1 MKILVTGCYG
11 FIGFNFLNYLNENYK
26 DELQI
31 VGIDSLESSCAK
43 KNHQFSRNLNNF
55 TFFEDSILNVEN
67 LDISNVDLIINFAA
81 ETHVDNSIFRPEKF
95 VESNIL
101 GLTHLLKFAL
111 KQETSNFL
119 HVSTDE
125 IYGSR
130 EEGYFKESD
139 NIIEPSSPYS
149 ASKASAE
156 MICKSFTR
164 TYGLNINMI
173 RPGNNY
179 GIYQQPE
186 KMIPFSI
193 ANLLSNKNIELYGT
207 GENIRHWLFVDDT
220 ASAVMKI
227 IEINPENEIY
237 NVGSGHYLSNLEL
250 SKKILSLLNL
260 DESRLEFVE
269 DRPGHDFRYATDFTK
284 LEKIG
289 WKPVANFDNELS
301 KIVDWYRDNEKW
313 WREEYN
319 FIVEKTRSK
328 RLNIK

>member
-11 FIGFNFLNYLNENYK
+11 FIGFNFLNYIYKNLNE
-26 DELQI
+26 DIEI
-31 VGIDSLESSCAK
+31 VGLDSLESSCSK
-43 KNHQFSRNLNNF
+43 KNIDISPELNNF
-55 TFFEDSILNVEN
+55 TFFEETIINIDK
-67 LDISNVDLIINFAA
+67 LDIHNFDVIINFAA

-101 GLTHLLKFAL
+101 GLTHLLKFAV
-111 KQETSNFL
+111 KNNVSNFI
-119 HVSTDE
+119 HASTDE

-130 EEGYFKESD
+130 KDGYFVEED
-139 NIIEPSSPYS
+139 RVEPSSPYS

-156 MICKSFTR
+156 MICKSFTK
-164 TYGLNINMI
+164 TYDLNINMI

-193 ANLLSNKNIELYGT
+193 ANLMSDKNIEIYGK
-207 GENIRHWLFVDDT
+207 GDNVRHWLFVDDT
-220 ASAVMKI
+220 ASAIMKI
-227 IEINPENEIY
+227 IESNSKNEIY
-237 NVGSGHYLSNLEL
+237 NVGSGYYLSNLEL
-250 SKKILSLLNL
+250 SRKILTLLNL

-284 LEKIG
+284 LKNLG
-289 WKPVANFDNELS
+289 WEPVADFDAELS
-301 KIVDWYRDNEKW
+301 NIVDWYLENEEW

-319 FIVEKTRSK
+319 YIVEKTRSK
-328 RLNIK
+328 RLDLK